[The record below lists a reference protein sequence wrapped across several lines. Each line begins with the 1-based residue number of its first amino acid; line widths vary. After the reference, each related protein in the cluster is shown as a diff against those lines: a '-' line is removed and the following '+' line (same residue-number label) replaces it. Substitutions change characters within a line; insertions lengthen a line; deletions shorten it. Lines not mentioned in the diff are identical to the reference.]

1 MLFFFG
7 DACNNDLWICQHW
20 KVFNSSLI
28 ATWIVTFKLDLH
40 SLSLHN
46 LIIVIMMIVNVQLNK
61 NLHTSLIDKLESLET
76 NTIRSTIIK
85 INSNASSISSLTNA
99 IFRNVLNKVNN
110 FIDFSFFRSF
120 VSLERSRLLL
130 EGIQKRWEKLKVEN
144 TRFIACKWAQLNLM
158 TSSSMPMLER
168 RRWRRR
174 EKSEK
179 TRNLS
184 LQLSFTRFSY
194 WLLSLLLLNKFIY
207 DS

>member
-1 MLFFFG
+1 MFS
-7 DACNNDLWICQHW
+7 WR
-20 KVFNSSLI
+20 
-28 ATWIVTFKLDLH
+28 
-40 SLSLHN
+40 
-46 LIIVIMMIVNVQLNK
+46 
-61 NLHTSLIDKLESLET
+61 NLHTSLIDELESLKT

-99 IFRNVLNKVNN
+99 IFWNVLNKVNN

-158 TSSSMPMLER
+158 TSSSMLER

-179 TRNLS
+179 TRNLL
-184 LQLSFTRFSY
+184 LQLSFTRFSD
-194 WLLSLLLLNKFIY
+194 WLLSLLLNKFIY